1 MKTFLKKYSHLL
13 AMAIVV
19 LTLSIVPLTRKVF
32 NVTDIEPEQL
42 LSEGEYII
50 SPYDKIFRRV
60 CRRHNVDWVLMS
72 AIAFGESRFKPDA
85 VSSRGA
91 MGIMQVMPH
100 IARHWDV
107 TPEELLDPA
116 INIDVACRLYKSM
129 QRQLRLPKQVS
140 ERDKMAFTIASYNC
154 GASRVIDARNLTEYY
169 DEQKDDWTTVC
180 DYMLLLTEEEFYN
193 HEAVIGGR
201 FKEPHITISY
211 TNKVL
216 SNYDR
221 FSRKVS
227 E

>member
-1 MKTFLKKYSHLL
+1 MKKNLKKYAHLI